1 MTYYNSRIYTITEIH
16 FNMTPRNEFTLQ
28 NGKKISYLKYLEE
41 NYKIKL
47 QYPDDQPMIR
57 CHLERTN
64 QDVYLVPETCVV
76 TGITDEQKGKNFR
89 AIKDEMFA
97 NAQKKAEQA
106 QLFFQAIKRDKTK
119 YKQFVDKFKIEVMET
134 PMIAPGYP
142 CKPAS
147 VVADLKQKD
156 FALRDLTRDFSHEFT
171 APLSSP
177 ALSSWGIFYSSYGK
191 RELDQFVK
199 EV

>member
-89 AIKDEMFA
+89 VIKDEMFA
-97 NAQKKAEQA
+97 NA
-106 QLFFQAIKRDKTK
+106 
-119 YKQFVDKFKIEVMET
+119 
-134 PMIAPGYP
+134 
-142 CKPAS
+142 
-147 VVADLKQKD
+147 
-156 FALRDLTRDFSHEFT
+156 
-171 APLSSP
+171 
-177 ALSSWGIFYSSYGK
+177 
-191 RELDQFVK
+191 
-199 EV
+199 